1 MRNKVKR
8 LLRESYRI
16 VEPNMKKGYNIVF
29 LIKKETDISKIC
41 FKNIKEDMLFLI
53 KKANLLD
60 KI

>member
-1 MRNKVKR
+1 
-8 LLRESYRI
+8 
-16 VEPNMKKGYNIVF
+16 MKKGYNIVF